1 MIEWRFKPSSR
12 DDMDVDPVQGEFFTT
27 RDVDNISNAV
37 VREGIQN
44 ALDEKSRDDE
54 SRNVKV
60 RIAIS
65 GDKYAIPPE
74 NYMPLLETLMP
85 HLKAKGSG
93 LQSLPDLGKS
103 MKYLVFEDFNTKGLE
118 GNPKE
123 PYVENIKDGQPHNFY
138 YFWRNVGRS
147 GKTDD
152 QLGRWGLGKTV
163 FPASSAINTFW
174 GVTVRKSDGK
184 KLLMGQSILRTH
196 NREDEKTTPFGYKPY
211 GMYGNY
217 TTNDCFAEPIEA
229 TEEVKRFENLFRLQ
243 RNNEPGFSIIVPFVT
258 DEISINHLAYSVI
271 EQYFYPI
278 LEGKLEVHIESE
290 DEHIIL
296 NRINIASSIEKID
309 YSDLGAGDDNKKI
322 RSRENLNKL
331 FELAKWTFDL
341 SQDQIYTL
349 KNPDIKSTPRWTK
362 SLFADE
368 ELLSTLRDKFENGE
382 RVAFSIPIKY
392 QPVGSAPVLRRYHA
406 YLEKDLSLTKSDN
419 LFVRDGI
426 TISGIAS
433 QDKGLT
439 RGIVIIQDT
448 DLARMLGDSEN
459 PAHTEWQADSRN
471 FKGKYEHG
479 KEILVFIKNTLKRIY
494 ENLQRPPEG
503 LQKDLLL
510 DFFSLAADM
519 PDEPQKKDKPDINK
533 KGDDESEG
541 PELGEL
547 KGIARPYLVEK
558 TSAGIKIIKNPKAES
573 VPESIHVKMGYDVPR
588 GNPIKSYQ
596 ELDFDLSKAPIVL
609 ESQGVYFTKQEKNE
623 LEFTIENKDQFEITL
638 TGFDEKRDLFLK
650 IQ

>member
-44 ALDEKSRDDE
+44 ALDEMSKDQQSI
-54 SRNVKV
+54 NVKV
-60 RIAIS
+60 RIALS
-65 GDKYAIPPE
+65 GDKYAIPSDK
-74 NYMPLLETLMP
+74 YLPLLESLLP
-85 HLKAKGSG
+85 HLHAKGAG
-93 LQSLPDLGKS
+93 IQNLPDFNRP
-103 MKYLVFEDFNTKGLE
+103 MKFLVFEDFNTKGLE

-174 GVTVRKSDGK
+174 GVTVRKSDSR

-196 NREDEKTTPFGYKPY
+196 NRNDDKATTYGYKPY

-217 TTNDCFAEPIEA
+217 TTQDFFAEPIEVS
-229 TEEVKRFENLFRLQ
+229 EEVKKFEELFRLQ
-243 RNNEPGFSIIVPFVT
+243 RSTEPGFSVIVPFVT

-278 LEGKLEVHIESE
+278 LEGRLEVLIESE
-290 DEHIIL
+290 DEQIIL
-296 NRINIASSIEKID
+296 NNDNIDSSIGKID
-309 YSDLGAGDDNKKI
+309 YSELGAGDDNKKI
-322 RSRENLNKL
+322 RSRENLSKL
-331 FELAKWTFDL
+331 FELAKWTFRL
-341 SQDQIYTL
+341 PKEQIYSL
-349 KNPDIKSTPRWTK
+349 KDPDTKSTPRWTK

-368 ELLSTLRDKFENGE
+368 EMLTTFREKFEIGE
-382 RVAFSIPIKY
+382 RVAFSIPVKY
-392 QPVGSAPVLRRYHA
+392 QPVGTSPVLRRYHA
-406 YLEKDLSLTKSDN
+406 YLEKDLSLNKSDN

-426 TISGIAS
+426 TISGIAT
-433 QDKGLT
+433 QDKGLA

-479 KEILVFIKNTLKRIY
+479 KEVLGFVKNTLKRIY
-494 ENLQRPPEG
+494 ESLQRPPEG

-519 PDEPQKKDKPDINK
+519 PDEPKKKDKPDINK

-541 PELGEL
+541 IDLGEL
-547 KGIARPYLVEK
+547 KGNARPYLVEK

>member
-37 VREGIQN
+37 VREGVQN
-44 ALDEKSRDDE
+44 ALDEKSRNE
-54 SRNVKV
+54 RSQPVKV
-60 RIAIS
+60 RIALS
-65 GDKYAIPPE
+65 GDKYAIKAAD
-74 NYMPLLETLMP
+74 YLPLIKSLQP
-85 HLKAKGSG
+85 HLHAKGAG
-93 LQSLPDLGKS
+93 LQVLPDFTQN
-103 MKYLVFEDFNTKGLE
+103 MKFLVFEDFNTKGLE

-123 PYVENIKDGQPHNFY
+123 PYVENIKDGQPHNYY

-174 GVTVRKSDGK
+174 GITVRKSDNR

-196 NREDEKTTPFGYKPY
+196 NREDEKNTQFGYKPY

-217 TTNDCFAEPIEA
+217 TTTDYFAEPIDTT
-229 TEEVKRFENLFRLQ
+229 TELTHFENLFRLQ
-243 RNNEPGFSIIVPFVT
+243 RNDLPGFSIIVPFVT
-258 DEISINHLAYSVI
+258 SEITINHLAYSVI

-278 LEGKLEVHIESE
+278 LEGKLEVVLEAE
-290 DEHIIL
+290 DQTIL
-296 NRINIASSIEKID
+296 LNNSNIAASIEKID
-309 YSDLGAGDDNKKI
+309 YAELGAGDENKKI

-331 FELAKWTFDL
+331 FELAKWTFGL
-341 SQDQIYTL
+341 PQDQIYVL
-349 KNPDIKSTPRWTK
+349 KDPDPKSQPRWTK
-362 SLFADE
+362 TLFANEDA
-368 ELLSTLRDKFENGE
+368 LTVLREKFENGE
-382 RVAFSIPIKY
+382 RVAFSIPVKY
-392 QPVGSAPVLRRYHA
+392 QPAGADPVIRRYHA
-406 YLEKDLSLTKSDN
+406 YLEKDLSLSKSDN

-426 TISGIAS
+426 TISGIVA
-433 QDKGLT
+433 QDKGLA
-439 RGIVIIQDT
+439 RGIVIIQDS

-479 KEILVFIKNTLKRIY
+479 KEVLSFVKNTLKRIY
-494 ENLQRPPEG
+494 ESLQRPPEG
-503 LQKDLLL
+503 LQKDLLVE
-510 DFFSLAADM
+510 FFSLAAEM
-519 PDEPQKKDKPDINK
+519 PEEPLKKDKPDTNK

-547 KGIARPYLVEK
+547 KGKARPYLVEK
-558 TSAGIKIIKNPKAES
+558 TTSGIKIIKNPRADT
-573 VPESIHVKMGYDVPR
+573 VPDSLHLKMGYDVPR

-596 ELDFDLSKAPIVL
+596 ELDFDVSKAPIVL
-609 ESQGVYFTKQEKNE
+609 ESEGVYFTKQEKNE
-623 LEFTIENKDQFEITL
+623 LEFDIENKEHFEIML
-638 TGFDEKRDLFLK
+638 KGFDEKRDLFLK